1 MRAASVT
8 SGLAP
13 SAANA
18 MVAINLCS
26 TMIAIPSAAAKKS
39 ERISTARI
47 SWGSPAPSAC
57 AVRPAVAMRKKP
69 KPQKMK
75 SNRMAPA
82 LMAPRRC
89 ACPSRP
95 ITAASAKPRSGVVM
109 CASVIGSAMRMTA
122 RCETSTRATLSGAFT
137 SCERGSA
144 RSAEAHE
151 PQDEPD
157 RHDDDRTGQD
167 VVPDLAHRIEA
178 ERPDIIREAAQIF
191 ENLKRRNVEPDQKR
205 PDQHRG
211 EQEPEEH
218 GDRRATEKARDHA
231 AWRALPRP
239 RIGPGQLALRRGG
252 ARPRKLLGHRRS
264 LVRRG

>member
-89 ACPSRP
+89 ACPSRR
-95 ITAASAKPRSGVVM
+95 I
-109 CASVIGSAMRMTA
+109 TA